1 MEDLGLE
8 RGVQMMR
15 CSMRRLK
22 QRGHQ
27 IRILGVE
34 KSAVPH
40 CNPASAAMDGAAT
53 CGGAPVKDEDAEAR
67 MWGGDS
73 GDVGDVREARVADI
87 AERQLRAEATAEAG
101 SGGERFRCG
110 REERKTS

>member
-40 CNPASAAMDGAAT
+40 CNPASAAMGIQCDKSFIG
-53 CGGAPVKDEDAEAR
+53 DELEI
-67 MWGGDS
+67 MHFFL
-73 GDVGDVREARVADI
+73 I
-87 AERQLRAEATAEAG
+87 A
-101 SGGERFRCG
+101 
-110 REERKTS
+110 